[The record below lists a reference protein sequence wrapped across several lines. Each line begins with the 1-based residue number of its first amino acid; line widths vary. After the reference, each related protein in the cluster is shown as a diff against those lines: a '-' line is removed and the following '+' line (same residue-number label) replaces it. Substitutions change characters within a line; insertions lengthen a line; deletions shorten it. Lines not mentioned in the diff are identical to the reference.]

1 MAHTI
6 ISVGEVLWDLLPAGE
21 QFGGAPAN
29 FACQA
34 ALQGA
39 RVKMVSAV
47 GDDQR
52 GQLGTSILK
61 RCGVDVALM
70 QCVPS
75 ANTGTVGVELDGR
88 GVPSFE
94 IHEDAAWDQL
104 AWSVALGEEIAR
116 VDAVVFGTLG
126 QRSPMARSTIRRAI
140 EVATVAEVVR
150 VVDINL
156 RAPFYDEEL
165 IRASICSANVLKLSD
180 EEIPEVCRAAGLNT
194 QDDVAA
200 LLQGLMRFG
209 RLDAV
214 VLTRGADGATLTTQ
228 SGTFQQAGI
237 PTEVVD
243 TVGAGDAFTAAFL
256 TGYLSDRPHNETLR
270 NACEVAA
277 AACGHAGAVP
287 DSGSAE

>member
-6 ISVGEVLWDLLPAGE
+6 ISIGEVLWDLLPDGE

-39 RVKMVSAV
+39 RVKIVSAV
-47 GDDQR
+47 GDDPR
-52 GQLGTSILK
+52 GRLGTDILR
-61 RCGVDVALM
+61 RCGVDVGLM
-70 QCVPS
+70 RCVS
-75 ANTGTVGVELDGR
+75 TASTGTVGVELNDR

-104 AWSVALGEEIAR
+104 AWSAALAEDVELA
-116 VDAVVFGTLG
+116 DAVVFGTLG
-126 QRSPMARSTIRRAI
+126 QRSPMARSTIQRVI

-156 RAPFYDEEL
+156 RAPFYDAEL

-180 EEIPEVCRAAGLNT
+180 EEIPEVCHAADLDT
-194 QDDVAA
+194 QDDVEA

-209 RLDAV
+209 SLDAV
-214 VLTRGADGATLTTQ
+214 VLTRGADGATLMTQ
-228 SGTFQQAGI
+228 SGTFRQAGI

-270 NACEVAA
+270 TACEVAA
-277 AACGHAGAVP
+277 AACVHAGAVP
-287 DSGSAE
+287 DLGRFD